1 MSRLGKAISVA
12 AMYHQDQTDKAGE
25 PYIFHCLTVMNTLRS
40 KGVTDED
47 TLIIAVLHDILEDTE
62 VDRKYINSS
71 FGWNVLRG
79 ILRLTKRK
87 GESYSDYL
95 ERVALSKETI
105 LVKMADLE
113 HNSDIRR
120 IKGLTEKDL
129 HRTIKY
135 QRAYTYLKEKLEE
148 Y

>member
-1 MSRLGKAISVA
+1 MSKLGLAISIA
-12 AMYHQDQTDKAGE
+12 ASLHRDQTDKAGE
-25 PYIFHCLTVMNTLRS
+25 PYILHCLTVMNTLKV

-47 TLIIAVLHDILEDTE
+47 TLIIAVLHDMLEDTTI
-62 VDRKYINSS
+62 DRETIMKW

-79 ILRLTKRK
+79 VQRLTKRK

-95 ERVALSKETI
+95 ERVSLSKETI

-120 IKGLTEKDL
+120 IKGLTEKDF

-148 Y
+148 F

>member
-1 MSRLGKAISVA
+1 MSKLGQAISVA

-25 PYIFHCLTVMNTLRS
+25 PYILHCLTVMNSL
-40 KGVTDED
+40 KAGGVTDED
-47 TLIIAVLHDILEDTE
+47 TLIIAVLHDTLEDTSIT
-62 VDRKYINSS
+62 RKGIMNV

-79 ILRLTKRK
+79 VQRLTKRK

-120 IKGLTEKDL
+120 IKGLTEKDF

-135 QRAYTYLKEKLEE
+135 QRAYSFLKEKLEDF
-148 Y
+148 